1 MDKEFDSLF
10 DKGNRDNR
18 REQKDITIAFDD
30 EGDGDEEAEER
41 RRVAL
46 LAELERLGALTCMS
60 CGRVLCSHAYVICVA
75 SGFKTTPRCVAC
87 IAAGYER
94 PVPEFLTDAVRYIRR
109 HPCYWSG
116 WQWANRHEGQA
127 RNLERP
133 ACLWSKGSPPET
145 ALGEEEAE
153 PQPETELKPD
163 VVWDAGDMSC
173 GDLVLEL
180 RLRMKR
186 LQAGQLL
193 ALTARDPGA
202 PQDIPAWCRLTRH
215 SLAAAAHP
223 HYWIRRRRQS

>member
-1 MDKEFDSLF
+1 MDKEFDSLM
-10 DKGNRDNR
+10 
-18 REQKDITIAFDD
+18 AFDD
-30 EGDGDEEAEER
+30 EGDGDEEAEEQ
-41 RRVAL
+41 RRVEL
-46 LAELERLGALTCMS
+46 LAELERLGEVACMS
-60 CGRVLCSHAYVICVA
+60 CGRALCSHAYVICVA
-75 SGFKTTPRCVAC
+75 SGFKTTPRCVSC
-87 IAAGYER
+87 IAAGYGR
-94 PVPEFLTDAVRYIRR
+94 LVPEFLTDAVRYIRR

-133 ACLWSKGSPPET
+133 SCIWSGGTSET
-145 ALGEEEAE
+145 ALGAEEAE
-153 PQPETELKPD
+153 TQPETGLKPD
-163 VVWDAGDMSC
+163 AVWDAGDMSC

-223 HYWIRRRRQS
+223 HYWIRRRAD

>member
-1 MDKEFDSLF
+1 MDKEFDSL
-10 DKGNRDNR
+10 
-18 REQKDITIAFDD
+18 

-41 RRVAL
+41 RRVEL
-46 LAELERLGALTCMS
+46 LAELERLGEVACLS
-60 CGRVLCSHAYVICVA
+60 CGRVLCSHAYVVCVA
-75 SGFKTTPRCVAC
+75 SGFKTTPRCVSC

-109 HPCYWSG
+109 QPCYWSG

-133 ACLWSKGSPPET
+133 ACIWSGGTSET

-163 VVWDAGDMSC
+163 AVWDAGDMSC

-193 ALTARDPGA
+193 ALTAHDPGA

-215 SLAAAAHP
+215 SLAAASHP

>member
-1 MDKEFDSLF
+1 MDKEFDSLL
-10 DKGNRDNR
+10 
-18 REQKDITIAFDD
+18 
-30 EGDGDEEAEER
+30 DGDEEAEEQ

-46 LAELERLGALTCMS
+46 LAELERLGEVACMS

-75 SGFKTTPRCVAC
+75 SGFKTTPRCVSC

-94 PVPEFLTDAVRYIRR
+94 PVAEFLTDAVRYIRR
-109 HPCYWSG
+109 QPCYWSG

-133 ACLWSKGSPPET
+133 TCIWSGGSPPET
-145 ALGEEEAE
+145 VLEAE
-153 PQPETELKPD
+153 EPTSETELKPD
-163 VVWDAGDMSC
+163 AVWDAGDMSC

-193 ALTARDPGA
+193 ALTSRDSGA

-223 HYWIRRRRQS
+223 HYWIRRRAD

>member
-1 MDKEFDSLF
+1 MDKEFDSLL
-10 DKGNRDNR
+10 
-18 REQKDITIAFDD
+18 AFDG
-30 EGDGDEEAEER
+30 EGDGDGEAEER

-46 LAELERLGALTCMS
+46 LAELERLGEVACMS

-87 IAAGYER
+87 IAAGYGR

-116 WQWANRHEGQA
+116 WRWANRHEGQA

-133 ACLWSKGSPPET
+133 ACIWSDGSPPEAT
-145 ALGEEEAE
+145 LGAEEAE

-163 VVWDAGDMSC
+163 AVWDAGDMSC

-193 ALTARDPGA
+193 TLTARDPGA

-223 HYWIRRRRQS
+223 HYWIRRRAD